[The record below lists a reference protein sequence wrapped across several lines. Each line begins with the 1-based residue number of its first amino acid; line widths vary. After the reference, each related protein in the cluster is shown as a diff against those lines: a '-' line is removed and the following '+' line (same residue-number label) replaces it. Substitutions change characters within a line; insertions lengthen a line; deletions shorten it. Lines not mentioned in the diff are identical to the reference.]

1 MSQSPFDNYLTR
13 NKLLILGLLGTGKDG
28 DVLKTDR
35 TSALKKLRTLELYRR
50 ELRAYKL
57 LDELSIAELEGFSLP
72 RLLGYDEEAL
82 LIEMTIVTP
91 PYLLDFASTHD
102 EVEMEFL
109 AFTDEIWAEREQ
121 HWADVFGDQWP
132 RVRTLRNTFLR
143 LTGLTYLDPSK
154 NNVRLPE
161 SLPR

>member
-1 MSQSPFDNYLTR
+1 MSQTPFENYLTR
-13 NKLLILGLLGTGKDG
+13 NKLLIVGSLGHGKDG

-35 TSALKKLRTLELYRR
+35 KSAIKKLKTLELYRR

-57 LDELSIAELEGFSLP
+57 LDELSIVELEGFALP
-72 RLLGYDEEAL
+72 RLLGYDENSL

-102 EVEMEFL
+102 EVELEHL
-109 AFTDEIWAEREQ
+109 GFTDEIWAEREQ
-121 HWADVFGDQWP
+121 HWANIFGDQWP

-143 LTGLTYLDPSK
+143 LTGLMHLDPSR
-154 NNVRLPE
+154 NNVRLG
-161 SLPR
+161 